1 MPMLDDRK
9 SVIVLGAGAGHD
21 YRMPLGAELQST
33 IHASTRVDDDV
44 FEPALQN
51 RAQQILRKLPRNEW
65 NALIDAFRTIHRG
78 IFLRR
83 SIDDLLDLHR
93 QDASVVLAGKLLIAR
108 TILDAE
114 RNSTLWFSR
123 ENSRNRFD
131 AQSISDTW
139 MMRLFRQF
147 GRRGTIADF
156 TRCLDNVTFITFN
169 YDRCLE
175 HFLIHA
181 IQSLFP
187 VAEDK
192 AHEIVYG
199 AEIIHPYGAVGKL
212 PALPQHSPGVKF
224 GDENPATLIEVAN
237 GLNTYTEQLADV
249 TMVERIHR
257 SISAANSIIF
267 LGLHFHDPN
276 MKVITPPGGFF
287 ADDIFATAT
296 HRSDDDTRII
306 RRMLGN
312 MTRSPSQIF
321 HGESDRLRISN
332 RYTCKSIFDEHERSL
347 QL

>member
-1 MPMLDDRK
+1 MLNDRK
-9 SVIVLGAGAGHD
+9 SVFVIGAGAGHD
-21 YRMPLGAELQST
+21 YRMPLGAELQSS
-33 IHASTRVDDDV
+33 IHASTRVEDNT
-44 FEPALQN
+44 FEPTLQT
-51 RAQQILRKLPRNEW
+51 RAQQILRNLPRNEW
-65 NALIDAFRTIHRG
+65 NPLIDAFRIIHRG

-93 QDASVVLAGKLLIAR
+93 EDQSVVLAGKLLIAR

-114 RNSTLWFSR
+114 RNSTLWFNR
-123 ENSRNRFD
+123 DNSRTRID
-131 AQSISDTW
+131 AQSVSDTW
-139 MMRLFRQF
+139 MMKLFRQL

-156 TRCLDNVTFITFN
+156 TRCLDNITFITFN

-199 AEIIHPYGAVGKL
+199 ADIIHPYGVVGRL
-212 PALPQHSPGVKF
+212 PALPQHSPGIKF

-237 GLNTYTEQLADV
+237 GLNTYTEQLADAA
-249 TMVERIHR
+249 MVEKIHKSVR
-257 SISAANSIIF
+257 EAQSIIF

-276 MKVITPPGGFF
+276 MKVITPPEGIF
-287 ADDIFATAT
+287 ADDIYATAT
-296 HRSDDDTRII
+296 NRSEEDTNII
-306 RRMLGN
+306 REMLID
-312 MTRSPSQIF
+312 MTRSPSRISG
-321 HGESDRLRISN
+321 GEFERLRIST
-332 RYTCKSIFDEHERSL
+332 RYDCKKIFDEHERSL